1 MQRAL
6 QNLCK
11 KQRTVL
17 QIALNHCEELC
28 CQVGLRGCNQSI
40 LNETKRRFKAWD
52 KRENCAVA
60 VEAVGRRKKK
70 HYQYLHLLT
79 WGEDYFFFLQL
90 ARENDKNAI
99 QYRRKL

>member
-17 QIALNHCEELC
+17 QIALDRCEELC

-60 VEAVGRRKKK
+60 VEAVGRRKKTK
-70 HYQYLHLLT
+70 KKALSVFTLINLRRRLL
-79 WGEDYFFFLQL
+79 FFF
-90 ARENDKNAI
+90 
-99 QYRRKL
+99 YS